1 MHFAVSSHPDGF
13 ITMPCCRFRMGK
25 DSQFQ
30 KQKFQTPLEATSKQ
44 GYFEDIRQR
53 MLAGEKL
60 PECSKCWRE
69 EEHRGYSYR
78 TLMEDRLK
86 ISEVDVNTPFELK
99 YLEIFFSNLCN
110 LSCRM
115 CDITQSSQWANL
127 YNGAFV
133 TNSLT
138 DFAVPEEYLDSNGKA
153 KVEPVNFDLALLDK
167 IDLSNL
173 MEVKILGGEP
183 MITPDHLVFL
193 RRLMQDSKHPEKIKL
208 VYHTNVTKRPPQA
221 VIDLWKKMHKI
232 EVVCSID
239 GFKEVNEYQRIG
251 HKWNV
256 IEENVKWY
264 QSVEAYVELRMH
276 TTLSS
281 LNIWRLHDLVDWADK
296 NLPLTN
302 HGNPGSHRITF
313 DFVSRPEYLDISI
326 MPDEAKQK
334 CREILNSSTL
344 LNQSHKQFILAYL
357 DTKSYNKEHWKEFW
371 KKMEA
376 IDGYTN
382 QSLSSV
388 APQLEAYKI

>member
-1 MHFAVSSHPDGF
+1 MHFAVSTHPDGF
-13 ITMPCCRFRMGK
+13 ITMPCCRFRLGS
-25 DSQFQ
+25 DSNYN
-30 KQKFQTPLEATSKQ
+30 KEKFQTPVKATSKQ
-44 GYFEDIRQR
+44 GYFEDIRKK

-69 EEHRGYSYR
+69 EAHRGYSMR
-78 TLMEDRLK
+78 TLMFDRMKIEDIK
-86 ISEVDVNTPFELK
+86 SQDNFQLK

-133 TNSLT
+133 PNGMR
-138 DFAVPEEYLDSNGKA
+138 DEAVDDEYIDESGKA
-153 KVEPVNFDLALLDK
+153 RTTPVNFDLALLDK

-173 MEVKILGGEP
+173 IEVKILGGEP

-193 RRLMQDSKHPEKIKL
+193 RRLMQDSNDPRRIKL
-208 VYHTNVTKRPPQA
+208 VYHTNATKRPPKA
-221 VIDLWKKMHKI
+221 VVDFWKQMKKI
-232 EVVCSID
+232 EVVLSID
-239 GFKEVNEYQRIG
+239 GYNEVNEYQRIG

-264 QSVEAYVELRMH
+264 QSLEANVELRIH
-276 TTLSS
+276 TTLTN
-281 LNIWRLHDLVDWADK
+281 LNIWRVDDLVAWSGK
-296 NLPLTN
+296 IMP
-302 HGNPGSHRITF
+302 SHKVTF
-313 DFVSRPEYLDISI
+313 DFANRPSYLDASM
-326 MPDEAKQK
+326 MPDDAKQQCK
-334 CREILNSSTL
+334 EILESSTV
-344 LNQSHKQFILAYL
+344 LNESHKRFILAYL

-376 IDGYTN
+376 IDKYTN
-382 QSLSSV
+382 QSLSTV

>member
-1 MHFAVSSHPDGF
+1 MHFAIGSHPDGF
-13 ITMPCCRFRMGK
+13 ITMPCCRFRLGR
-25 DSQFQ
+25 DS
-30 KQKFQTPLEATSKQ
+30 KYNKEKFQTPLEATSKQ

-60 PECSKCWRE
+60 QECNKCWRE
-69 EEHRGYSYR
+69 EKSRGYSYR
-78 TLMEDRLK
+78 TLMEQRLK
-86 ISEVDVNTPFELK
+86 ISDVDPNAPFELK

-127 YNGAFV
+127 YNSAFAP
-133 TNSLT
+133 LGMK
-138 DFAVPEEYLDSNGKA
+138 DDAVDDEYLNEDGRA
-153 KVEPVNFDLALLDK
+153 KVEPINFDRTLLDK

-173 MEVKILGGEP
+173 IEVKILGGEP

-208 VYHTNVTKRPPQA
+208 VYHTNTTKRPPQE
-221 VIDLWKKMHKI
+221 VINFWKKMNKI
-232 EVVCSID
+232 EIVCSID
-239 GFKEVNEYQRIG
+239 GYSTVNEYQRIG
-251 HKWNV
+251 HKWSV
-256 IEENVKWY
+256 INDNVKWY
-264 QSVEAYVELRMH
+264 QTLDANIELRVH
-276 TTLSS
+276 TVISP
-281 LNIWRLHDLVDWADK
+281 LNIWRVDDLVKWANDS
-296 NLPLTN
+296 LPITS

-313 DFVSRPEYLDISI
+313 DFVQRPRYLDPSY
-326 MPDEAKQK
+326 MPEDAKQK